1 MKVFIDS
8 SALVKRYIEEPG
20 SGRVAELVDK
30 AKEVAVCIVCIP
42 EVLSACNRLV
52 REKRINSEQYEWIKN
67 EFLLDM
73 GEFVVIDITNE
84 VIIRSIHCLEKGA
97 LRSLDA
103 LHIAS
108 AIEYK
113 CGLFVTGD
121 QRQHA
126 IAASMGL
133 KLETV

>member
-1 MKVFIDS
+1 MKFFIDS

-20 SGRVAELVDK
+20 SERMTELMKK
-30 AKEVAVCIVCIP
+30 AGDVAVSIACVP

-52 REKRINSEQYEWIKN
+52 REKKINSEQYEWIKN
-67 EFLLDM
+67 EFLLDI

-84 VIIRSIHCLEKGA
+84 VIIRSILCLEKGA

-113 CGLFVTGD
+113 CSLFVTGD
-121 QRQHA
+121 RRQEEVA
-126 IAASMGL
+126 VAMGL
-133 KLETV
+133 KTEIL

>member
-20 SGRVAELVDK
+20 SERVAELIKK
-30 AKEVAVCIVCIP
+30 AKEVAVCIICVT
-42 EVLSACNRLV
+42 EVLSACNRLL
-52 REKRINSEQYEWIKN
+52 REKKIASEQYEWIKK
-67 EFLLDM
+67 EFLLDV
-73 GEFVVIDITNE
+73 GEFIVTDITSD

-113 CGLFVTGD
+113 CGLFVTAD
-121 QRQHA
+121 QRQQT
-126 IAASMGL
+126 IAAKMGL
-133 KLETV
+133 KLESV

>member
-20 SGRVAELVDK
+20 SDRVGELIGK
-30 AKEVAVCIVCIP
+30 AKEVAVCIVCVT

-52 REKRINSEQYEWIKN
+52 REKKINSEQYEWIKK

-73 GEFVVIDITNE
+73 GECIMIDITNE
-84 VIIRSIHCLEKGA
+84 VIIRSIQCLEKGA

-103 LHIAS
+103 LHVAS

-113 CGLFVTGD
+113 CGLFVTAD
-121 QRQHA
+121 QRQMN
-126 IAASMGL
+126 IAGAMKL
-133 KLETV
+133 KVEAV

>member
-1 MKVFIDS
+1 MKVFFDS

-20 SGRVAELVDK
+20 SGRVGELIGK
-30 AKEVAVCIVCIP
+30 AKEIAVCIVCVP

-52 REKRINSEQYEWIKN
+52 REKRIDSEQYEWIKN
-67 EFLLDM
+67 EFLLDI
-73 GEFVVIDITNE
+73 GEFVVIDMTNE
-84 VIIRSIHCLEKGA
+84 VIIRSIQCLEKGV

-108 AIEYK
+108 AVEYK

-121 QRQHA
+121 QRQIN
-126 IAASMGL
+126 IAGAMRL
-133 KLETV
+133 KIEVV

>member
-20 SGRVAELVDK
+20 SGRVAELISK

-52 REKRINSEQYEWIKN
+52 REKKIDAGQYEWIKN

-73 GEFVVIDITNE
+73 GEFVVIDITSE

-103 LHIAS
+103 LHVAS
-108 AIEYK
+108 AVEYK
-113 CGLFVTGD
+113 CGMFVTGD
-121 QRQHA
+121 RRQHA
-126 IAASMGL
+126 IASRMGL
-133 KLETV
+133 KPEPV

>member
-1 MKVFIDS
+1 MKVFLDS

-20 SGRVAELVDK
+20 SDRLFEIVKK
-30 AKEVAVCIVCIP
+30 ASEVAVCIVSVP

-52 REKRINSEQYEWIKN
+52 REKKVDADQYQWIKN

-73 GEFVVIDITNE
+73 GEFAVIDLTNE
-84 VIIRSIHCLEKGA
+84 VIGRSIQCLEKGA

-108 AIEYK
+108 AVEYT

-121 QRQHA
+121 ERQKA
-126 IAASMGL
+126 IAVAMGL
-133 KLETV
+133 KVATV

>member
-20 SGRVAELVDK
+20 SSRVGELIGK
-30 AKEVAVCIVCIP
+30 AKEVAVCIVCVP

-52 REKRINSEQYEWIKN
+52 REKRIDSKQYEWIKK
-67 EFLLDM
+67 EFLLDL
-73 GEFVVIDITNE
+73 GELMMIDITSE
-84 VIIRSIHCLEKGA
+84 VIIRSIQCLEKGA

-121 QRQHA
+121 QRQMN
-126 IAASMGL
+126 IADAMKL
-133 KLETV
+133 KIEVV

>member
-20 SGRVAELVDK
+20 SGRVGELIEK
-30 AKEVAVCIVCIP
+30 AKEVAVCIICVP

-52 REKRINSEQYEWIKN
+52 REKKINDDQYGWIKN

-73 GEFVVIDITNE
+73 GEFIVIDITNE

-133 KLETV
+133 KMESV

>member
-1 MKVFIDS
+1 MKVFLDS

-20 SGRVAELVDK
+20 SARIAEICEK
-30 AKEVAVCIVCIP
+30 SKEVAVCIICVP
-42 EVLSACNRLV
+42 EVLSACNRLN
-52 REKRINSEQYEWIKN
+52 RENKISADQYEWIKN

-73 GEFVVIDITNE
+73 GEVIVIDLTNE
-84 VIIRSIHCLEKGA
+84 VISKSIHCLEKGA

-103 LHIAS
+103 LHMAA

-121 QRQHA
+121 VRQREIA
-126 IAASMGL
+126 INMGL
-133 KLETV
+133 KLEML

>member
-20 SGRVAELVDK
+20 SERVAELIEK

-52 REKRINSEQYEWIKN
+52 REKKINSDQYEWIKN

-84 VIIRSIHCLEKGA
+84 VVIRSIHCLEKGA

-103 LHIAS
+103 LHIA
-108 AIEYK
+108 AAVEYK
-113 CGLFVTGD
+113 CGMFITGD
-121 QRQHA
+121 RRQKN
-126 IAASMGL
+126 IANVIGL
-133 KLETV
+133 NFELV

>member
-1 MKVFIDS
+1 MKMFFDS

-20 SGRVAELVDK
+20 SDLVARIMEK
-30 AKEVAVCIVCIP
+30 ASEVAVCIVCIP

-52 REKRINSEQYEWIKN
+52 REKKISADHYEWIKN

-73 GEFVVIDITNE
+73 GEFVVIDLTNE
-84 VIIRSIHCLEKGA
+84 VIGRSIQCLEKGA

-103 LHIAS
+103 LHIS
-108 AIEYK
+108 AAVEYK
-113 CGLFVTGD
+113 CALFVTGD
-121 QRQHA
+121 IRQRE
-126 IAASMGL
+126 IAAKMGL